1 MELHDARVSLSALVG
16 VLALVLLSKRLLQPG
31 SRWRP
36 AMAGRITVLESRA
49 IDTRRRLVLVRLD
62 GREFLLLTGGANDVL
77 IAGDAT

>member
-1 MELHDARVSLSALVG
+1 MELHDALISLSALVG
-16 VLALVLLSKRLLQPG
+16 VLALVLLSKRLFQPG

-36 AMAGRITVLESRA
+36 VMAGRIAVLESRA

-77 IAGDAT
+77 ITGDAT